1 MGMYLMCEARKGCS
15 MSVSWSLLGLPSHSV
30 RFSPRLPG
38 PGRAL
43 DTVTS
48 GNADLARDS
57 EDSQGNECNALKRDK
72 NVVGFI
78 YVIHVL

>member
-1 MGMYLMCEARKGCS
+1 

-48 GNADLARDS
+48 GNADLARGS
-57 EDSQGNECNALKRDK
+57 ED
-72 NVVGFI
+72 NVM
-78 YVIHVL
+78 L

>member
-1 MGMYLMCEARKGCS
+1 MGMYLMCDARNGCS

-48 GNADLARDS
+48 GNADLARGS
-57 EDSQGNECNALKRDK
+57 ED
-72 NVVGFI
+72 NVM
-78 YVIHVL
+78 L